1 MRVLELDNNGVA
13 TKYELPTS
21 WGEVSLEQYSKLMI
35 ALENDSSNEIEAV
48 IKTLEALVGI
58 DVSTLSKVP
67 LKYLKTAYAELSTL
81 TATMPSTELKRIID
95 VDGTAYGFI
104 PDFDALT
111 FGEFCDLDNYLQ
123 DSWNNLDKILA
134 ILYRRIIK
142 REGDKYKIEPYSLDD
157 IKERRELFKNN
168 MSIDTIYG
176 SLVFF
181 YTIGSKH
188 ISTMLSSL
196 EEENKVL
203 RKRKS
208 IREKELL

>member
-21 WGEVSLEQYSKLMI
+21 WSEVSLEQYSKLMI

-67 LKYLKTAYAELSTL
+67 LKYLKTAYSELSTL

-123 DSWNNLDKILA
+123 DSWSNLDKILA
-134 ILYRRIIK
+134 ILYRRVIK
-142 REGDKYKIEPYSLDD
+142 REGDKYKIEPYSLDN

-168 MSIDTIYG
+168 LSIGTIYG

-188 ISTMLSSL
+188 ISTMLLSL
-196 EEENKVL
+196 EEENRVL
-203 RKRKS
+203 KKKKS

>member
-21 WGEVSLEQYSKLMI
+21 WSEVSLEQYSKLMI

-134 ILYRRIIK
+134 ILYRRVIK

-168 MSIDTIYG
+168 LSIDTIYG

-188 ISTMLSSL
+188 ISTMLSYL

>member
-21 WGEVSLEQYSKLMI
+21 WSEVSLEQYSKLMI

-67 LKYLKTAYAELSTL
+67 LKYLKTAYSELSTL

-123 DSWNNLDKILA
+123 DSWNNLDKIMA
-134 ILYRRIIK
+134 ILYRGITK
-142 REGDKYKIEPYSLDD
+142 REGDKYQIEPYSLDD
-157 IKERRELFKNN
+157 IKERRELFKNKL
-168 MSIDTIYG
+168 SIDTIYG

-188 ISTMLSSL
+188 ITTMLSSL

-203 RKRKS
+203 RKKKS

>member
-21 WGEVSLEQYSKLMI
+21 WSEVSLEQYSKLMI

-134 ILYRRIIK
+134 ILYRRVIK

-168 MSIDTIYG
+168 LSIDTIYG

-188 ISTMLSSL
+188 ISTMLLSL

-203 RKRKS
+203 RKKKS